1 MILEHNSKLS
11 HEIDVTP
18 GSSTTYDHHVTSEPQ
33 HVRKNQ
39 NGETNDTEHNDRRKN
54 DYKPSRKNIKSDD
67 NNKEKKIQRR

>member
-1 MILEHNSKLS
+1 MILEHNSKHS

-33 HVRKNQ
+33 HVRENQ